1 MFYNCIVVLRFV
13 VQKGR
18 VYDSLLEI
26 IDTKTLLEKVIP
38 VTLPECCGGESYL
51 KINFIRYFRRL
62 SQVDD
67 FSSWTFLAVEIECAV
82 RNSLGSEVT
91 YRDGTPGIALSHL
104 DN

>member
-1 MFYNCIVVLRFV
+1 MIRFW
-13 VQKGR
+13 K
-18 VYDSLLEI
+18 LLI
-26 IDTKTLLEKVIP
+26 LKPFWKKQSP
-38 VTLPECCGGESYL
+38 VTLPECCGGESSL

-67 FSSWTFLAVEIECAV
+67 SAPGHSLLLKIECAV
-82 RNSLGSEVT
+82 RNALGSEVT

>member
-1 MFYNCIVVLRFV
+1 
-13 VQKGR
+13 
-18 VYDSLLEI
+18 
-26 IDTKTLLEKVIP
+26 
-38 VTLPECCGGESYL
+38 L

-82 RNSLGSEVT
+82 RNALGSEVT

>member
-1 MFYNCIVVLRFV
+1 M
-13 VQKGR
+13 QKGR

-38 VTLPECCGGESYL
+38 RHATGVLWRGILFE
-51 KINFIRYFRRL
+51 INFIRFFWQL

-82 RNSLGSEVT
+82 RNAPGSEVT

>member
-1 MFYNCIVVLRFV
+1 M
-13 VQKGR
+13 QKGR

-38 VTLPECCGGESYL
+38 RHATGVLWGESYL
-51 KINFIRYFRRL
+51 KINFIRFFRQL

-67 FSSWTFLAVEIECAV
+67 FSTWTFLAVEIECAV
-82 RNSLGSEVT
+82 RNAPGSEVT

>member
-1 MFYNCIVVLRFV
+1 M
-13 VQKGR
+13 QKGR

-38 VTLPECCGGESYL
+38 RHATGVLWWGILFENKLYT
-51 KINFIRYFRRL
+51 IFWQL

-82 RNSLGSEVT
+82 RNAPGSEVT